1 MAGFWRDFRNGLRLM
16 MREPFYAC
24 FALAV
29 LALGIGATTAIFSLV
44 NGILLQPLPY
54 RQPQQLYLIRE
65 IVPRMGQMEGSW
77 PANLRNFDEWRKHS
91 LAFSE
96 MAVAEPMSADFSGA
110 AEAKEI
116 YGARVSANLLQLLGV
131 SVRLGRKFLRQEDEP
146 GRDNV
151 VIVTNSFWRDELRSD
166 PAIIGKAITLDGVP
180 NEVIGVLPASFRFFK
195 NDQLGARVQFGSQ
208 TEFFKPLGVDLSTVF
223 PLGNF
228 RSVGRLIVR
237 DGMKPILLGML
248 VGIAASFVVGKAI
261 NSLFFGV
268 RMGNPFRL
276 ALSAAIVLAVGLLAC
291 YVPVIA
297 TSRIS
302 PMQVL
307 RSD

>member
-16 MREPFYAC
+16 MREPLYAC
-24 FALAV
+24 FALAE
-29 LALGIGATTAIFSLV
+29 LALGIGANV
-44 NGILLQPLPY
+44 RRLLG
-54 RQPQQLYLIRE
+54 RGRS
-65 IVPRMGQMEGSW
+65 EG
-77 PANLRNFDEWRKHS
+77 NLRRASFGES
-91 LAFSE
+91 
-96 MAVAEPMSADFSGA
+96 PSASRSFCAPWQKIPTPG
-110 AEAKEI
+110 
-116 YGARVSANLLQLLGV
+116 GRARP
-131 SVRLGRKFLRQEDEP
+131 RQ
-146 GRDNV
+146 RRHR
-151 VIVTNSFWRDELRSD
+151 TNSFWRDELRSD
-166 PAIIGKAITLDGVP
+166 PAIIGKSITLDGVP

-208 TEFFKPLGVDLSTVF
+208 TEFFKPLDVDLSTVF

-228 RSVGRLIVR
+228 RSVRRLIVR

-261 NSLFFGV
+261 NNLFFGV
-268 RMGNPFRL
+268 RMGNPFLL

-291 YVPVIA
+291 YVPVMA